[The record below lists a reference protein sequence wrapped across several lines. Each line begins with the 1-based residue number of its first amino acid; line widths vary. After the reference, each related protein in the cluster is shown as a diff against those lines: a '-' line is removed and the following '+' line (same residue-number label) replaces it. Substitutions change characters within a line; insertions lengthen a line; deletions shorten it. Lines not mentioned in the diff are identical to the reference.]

1 MNVTNLIEIIKN
13 ETLRNLFSE
22 EELNEMLSTIRKE
35 TIDYISQKKAEQQ
48 IMESKI
54 AQSNEIASLGIR

>member
-35 TIDYISQKKAEQQ
+35 TIDYISQKKTEQQ

>member
-1 MNVTNLIEIIKN
+1 MNVTDLIEIIKN

-48 IMESKI
+48 ITESKI

>member
-1 MNVTNLIEIIKN
+1 MNVTDLIEIIKN

-35 TIDYISQKKAEQQ
+35 TIDYISQKKVEQQ
-48 IMESKI
+48 KMESKI